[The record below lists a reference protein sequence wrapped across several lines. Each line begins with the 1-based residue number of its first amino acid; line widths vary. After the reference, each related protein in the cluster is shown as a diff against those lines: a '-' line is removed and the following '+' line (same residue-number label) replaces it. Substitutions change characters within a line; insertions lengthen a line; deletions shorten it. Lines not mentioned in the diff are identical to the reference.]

1 MLRKQEIKLA
11 KILVVIL
18 TISLFINYLYSPPN
32 FSAMEDVKERKIAFV
47 DYLKPIIND
56 VNQQRASE
64 RQELKSLYADLTS
77 GKTLGYLERR
87 KLESWSERYA
97 IEFQPDNL
105 TANAKRLLLHLD
117 EIPTSMVLAQAA
129 VESAWGTSRFV
140 REGNNFFGQWCF
152 TRGCGMVPNAIAKG
166 ATHEVQEFS
175 STEDALYTYFQNINR
190 HPAYKQVRYIR
201 ALARKAGKPLSGLAM
216 VGGLQKYSE
225 RGQVYI
231 EQLRSV
237 IRFNNFE

>member
-11 KILVVIL
+11 AILAVIL
-18 TISLFINYLYSPPN
+18 SISLFINYLYSPPN
-32 FSAMEDVKERKIAFV
+32 FSAMEDVKTRKQAFV

-56 VNQQRASE
+56 INQQRATE

-77 GKTLGYLERR
+77 GKALGYLERR

-105 TANAKRLLLHLD
+105 TATAKKLLLRLD
-117 EIPTSMVLAQAA
+117 EIPVSMVLAQAA
-129 VESAWGTSRFV
+129 LESAWGTSRFV

-152 TRGCGMVPNAIAKG
+152 TRGCGMVPNARSKG

-175 STEDALYTYFQNINR
+175 SPEEALTTYFKNINS
-190 HPAYKQVRYIR
+190 HLAYQQVRRIR
-201 ALARKAGKPLSGLAM
+201 AQSRKAGKPLSGIEM

-231 EQLRSV
+231 DELRSV
-237 IRFNNFE
+237 IRYNNFE